1 LERVADRV
9 KMGGHNVPE
18 DVVRRR
24 YDKGL
29 SNFNKIYRALS
40 DSWAIFD
47 NSSSIPQLIAYEEN
61 NMLTVID
68 SDLFSFISGEMEL
81 K

>member
-1 LERVADRV
+1 
-9 KMGGHNVPE
+9 MGGHNVPE

-47 NSSSIPQLIAYEEN
+47 NSCSIPQLIAYEEN
-61 NMLTVID
+61 KVLTAID